1 MPTRDAHDDE
11 VVMMFL
17 DGFQN
22 PLGVVFGFVPLP
34 PLFLGPMG
42 LIMPSY
48 VASVELAKRCFCI
61 AA

>member
-1 MPTRDAHDDE
+1 
-11 VVMMFL
+11 MMFL